1 MDLGVINT
9 ELEDLTDK
17 KCSWFYAGVKENG
30 RIHLDGYVSFE
41 HLSEIMEIL
50 NKHLVK

>member
-1 MDLGVINT
+1 MDLGVINS
-9 ELEDLTDK
+9 ELEEFTDK
-17 KCSWFYAGVKENG
+17 NNVGFYAQIRESG